1 MDTDL
6 IFKTV
11 CGVVIAIMII
21 YYFRREK
28 KLMSL
33 IAGVFTGEAA
43 LFILDKYGEI
53 IGIDVPLNIFN
64 VLGSA
69 VLGVPFVV
77 FIAVVNIL

>member
-1 MDTDL
+1 MDTDT
-6 IFKTV
+6 IFKMV

-28 KLMSL
+28 KIMSL
-33 IAGVFTGEAA
+33 ITGIFTGEAA

-53 IGIDVPLNIFN
+53 IGIDVPLNLFN

>member
-1 MDTDL
+1 MDTDT

-33 IAGVFTGEAA
+33 IAGVLTGEAA

-77 FIAVVNIL
+77 FIAVVNVL

>member
-33 IAGVFTGEAA
+33 IAGVLTGEAA

>member
-33 IAGVFTGEAA
+33 IAGVLTGEAA

-53 IGIDVPLNIFN
+53 IGIDVLLNIFN

-77 FIAVVNIL
+77 FIAVVNVL

>member
-33 IAGVFTGEAA
+33 IAGVLTGEAA

-77 FIAVVNIL
+77 FIAVVNVL